1 MSASIAACLV
11 ESSLHPLVD
20 EGVKRVNR
28 ILLVNILLVN
38 QFPHRP
44 EGGLLGSCD
53 VLGCVA
59 SKRESTSHTPTRS
72 AAYPFGTAGR

>member
-38 QFPHRP
+38 QFPPSSGGRTVGFVRRP
-44 EGGLLGSCD
+44 RLRR
-53 VLGCVA
+53 V
-59 SKRESTSHTPTRS
+59 
-72 AAYPFGTAGR
+72 